1 MKNQIFIILHIIILL
16 SASIAL
22 AQTKQPITTTKE
34 VSLRSGARVVTFI
47 ELENTRSRSYQGLI
61 NRCTLSEKNEG
72 VIWRIVC
79 VGAKFSSDEISIRN
93 EKGRLFDH
101 VCWSSTSEYSMKSD
115 KSGKIIYE
123 GPTTQS
129 LYAGDADS
137 KKVVITIGTASVE
150 IEIE

>member
-1 MKNQIFIILHIIILL
+1 M
-16 SASIAL
+16 
-22 AQTKQPITTTKE
+22 
-34 VSLRSGARVVTFI
+34 RSGGKVVTFI

-72 VIWRIVC
+72 VIWRITL
-79 VGAKFSSDEISIRN
+79 VGAKFSGEEISMRN
-93 EKGRLFDH
+93 EKGRLFEP
-101 VCWSSTSEYSMKSD
+101 VCWSSTSGYSKKSD
-115 KSGKIIYE
+115 KSGNIIYE

-137 KKVVITIGTASVE
+137 EKVVIEIGTASVE